1 MKKLLIALVTIASF
15 NAMAVTCSGQ
25 GFTVSVDGGQIQVAG
40 NGLNVTAPVQDYGS
54 YFSANV
60 GQQGIRSVTLAPFSG
75 SMTLVKER
83 GVQTVKVSC
92 N

>member
-1 MKKLLIALVTIASF
+1 MKKVILAVIALASL
-15 NAMAVTCSGQ
+15 NSMAVTCSGQ
-25 GFTVSVDGGQIQVAG
+25 GYTVSVDGGQIQVAG

-60 GQQGIRSVTLAPFSG
+60 GQQGVRSVTLAPFSG

-83 GVQTVKVSC
+83 GVQTVKVTC